1 MKEVKCHWCKIK
13 DPKESMEVEEK
24 GTGKFNKNG
33 SEKKQRKYFHLE
45 CYQNYLKDKEFKEQE
60 LKELDAL
67 YQYLIKL
74 HKLEALDGR
83 MIERIQDFRNGT
95 IKVKN
100 QKIKKYKNGVTY
112 SKMLQ
117 TYQFI
122 EDKLNKVYEYKHLEP
137 GWQEFTYFFGTM
149 VNSLNEVQHVMKKQ
163 AKETALKETVVKKN
177 IETQSDYPA
186 PLNKKKK
193 DELDISNFL

>member
-1 MKEVKCHWCKIK
+1 MK
-13 DPKESMEVEEK
+13 DPKETMEVEEK
-24 GTGKFNKNG
+24 GTGKYNQNG
-33 SEKKQRKYFHLE
+33 SEKKLRKYFHSE
-45 CYQNYLKDKEFKEQE
+45 CYKNHLKDKEFKEKE
-60 LKELDAL
+60 IKELDEL
-67 YQYLIKL
+67 YQYLITL
-74 HKLEALDGR
+74 HKIDALDGR
-83 MIERIQDFRNGT
+83 MMERIQDFRNGT

-122 EDKLNKVYEYKHLEP
+122 EDKLKKVHEYKHLEP

-163 AKETALKETVVKKN
+163 AKETAIKETVVKKN
-177 IETQSDYPA
+177 IASQTESDYSTPV
-186 PLNKKKK
+186 NKKKK